1 MKKITPT
8 FLNLEDYLSLEY
20 PTSLLNY
27 KKLVV
32 QYKNHNIP
40 LFKLCYG
47 NYKATGKS
55 FFIEEKTYMN
65 TFEIVVK
72 YAFEVLVQNLQVG
85 KSINTFLSFS
95 RRLSQF
101 SSWCFDNNFD
111 IFTIKLAS
119 QAYLS
124 YTLYLKGI
132 LRQGKSLRHCMG
144 LQSCVRNTLTDIHND
159 KQMIIKNSASM
170 ISLHGESVAQRRILP
185 SSVESNSYQ
194 LEFYKSIFN
203 QITNFLIEQR
213 PYPFQLKLTNGVYN
227 VLPTKIKFY
236 PACIN
241 TSTPLGFNHKEGRP
255 HTLEELKNT
264 FPLKLNGVLNQHLK
278 YITNLI
284 SKASSSKHKS
294 RYDLGQIAIRAFH
307 MLFLTNTGMN
317 GSSAIKLRW
326 NDNYEQGTERQKFI
340 VFKDRANKLVEF
352 EIEKKF
358 HLIFKKYL
366 LLREYMLQNTTY
378 EYLFFNLYGKKA
390 KLTKLQ
396 LSGGWSGDINR
407 YFKNT
412 LDPKLPNLSSKVLR
426 VNKTDYVVKK
436 YGIVQASNMMQNKVS
451 TILKHYTAQR
461 EEITNQQITEFFDT
475 LNNRVFENNNDE
487 VETIIGQCN
496 KTDEIV
502 VNNELP
508 VDCNNKQTCL
518 FCKHYRCH
526 LDKLDLSKIF
536 SLQFILLET
545 RAIASSEEQFL
556 SVYKGLL
563 DRIEELKNLA
573 IKTEKI
579 SSHDMESIRNEVFCD
594 EKLHPYWEYKF
605 RKLLN
610 MGVLK

>member
-241 TSTPLGFNHKEGRP
+241 TSTPLGFNHKVHISEYSDSNVGVQP
-255 HTLEELKNT
+255 DT
-264 FPLKLNGVLNQHLK
+264 F
-278 YITNLI
+278 
-284 SKASSSKHKS
+284 AMRFS
-294 RYDLGQIAIRAFH
+294 RL
-307 MLFLTNTGMN
+307 
-317 GSSAIKLRW
+317 
-326 NDNYEQGTERQKFI
+326 
-340 VFKDRANKLVEF
+340 
-352 EIEKKF
+352 
-358 HLIFKKYL
+358 
-366 LLREYMLQNTTY
+366 
-378 EYLFFNLYGKKA
+378 
-390 KLTKLQ
+390 
-396 LSGGWSGDINR
+396 
-407 YFKNT
+407 
-412 LDPKLPNLSSKVLR
+412 
-426 VNKTDYVVKK
+426 
-436 YGIVQASNMMQNKVS
+436 
-451 TILKHYTAQR
+451 
-461 EEITNQQITEFFDT
+461 
-475 LNNRVFENNNDE
+475 
-487 VETIIGQCN
+487 
-496 KTDEIV
+496 
-502 VNNELP
+502 
-508 VDCNNKQTCL
+508 
-518 FCKHYRCH
+518 
-526 LDKLDLSKIF
+526 
-536 SLQFILLET
+536 
-545 RAIASSEEQFL
+545 
-556 SVYKGLL
+556 
-563 DRIEELKNLA
+563 
-573 IKTEKI
+573 
-579 SSHDMESIRNEVFCD
+579 
-594 EKLHPYWEYKF
+594 
-605 RKLLN
+605 
-610 MGVLK
+610 